1 MSITNSLF
9 NELER
14 EKRFN
19 QKSNPLEEFKTLI
32 DWNVFR
38 DELESMYSHKNG
50 KGGRPPYDAV
60 MMFKILFL
68 QRLYDLSDDE
78 MEFHLLDR
86 KSFQKFLDIEKEDRI
101 PDAKTIWVFRE
112 RINEEQLE
120 KVLFEKLNY
129 WFKKN
134 GKVVRSGSIIDASFV
149 EVPIQRNTREEN
161 KQVKDDK
168 VPEDWK
174 NNPNKLCQKDVDA
187 RWTKKNNKSYF
198 GYKHHTIVDAKTKLI
213 EDYEVTEA
221 SVHDSVTAPDLLER
235 LKKDSEISA
244 DSAYNSDDIRD
255 IIEEKKLKANICRK
269 GARNKPLTE
278 EDKSYNKEVSK
289 VRARVEH
296 VFGDIEKIGG
306 DFIRT
311 IGKRRA
317 EVQIFLVSL
326 TYNLR
331 RFKFLAGA

>member
-19 QKSNPLEEFKTLI
+19 QKSNPLEQFKTLI
-32 DWNVFR
+32 DWEIFR
-38 DELESMYSHKNG
+38 EQLESMYSHKNG

-68 QRLYDLSDDE
+68 QRLYDLADDE

-86 KSFQKFLDIEKEDRI
+86 KSFQKFLDIEKVDRI

-112 RINEEQLE
+112 RINEEQLD

-161 KQVKDDK
+161 KQIKEGIA
-168 VPEDWK
+168 PEDWE
-174 NNPNKLCQKDVDA
+174 NNQNKMCQKDVDA

-198 GYKHHTIVDAKTKLI
+198 GYKHHVIVDAKSKLI
-213 EDYEVTEA
+213 EDYEVTKA
-221 SVHDSVTAPDLLER
+221 SVHDSVTAPDLLKR
-235 LKKDSEISA
+235 LEDESEISA
-244 DSAYNSDDIRD
+244 DSAYNSDPIRD
-255 IIEEKKLKANICRK
+255 TIEEKKLKANICKK
-269 GARNKPLTE
+269 GARNHPLME
-278 EDKSYNKEVSK
+278 EDKSYNKVVSK

-306 DFIRT
+306 DYIRS

-331 RFKFLAGA
+331 RYKFLAGA